1 MEAGARVR
9 EPARMSLTLR
19 TTGAVA
25 AMAASLVLP
34 GGASA
39 FHHGSIPPPECAAS
53 DIASNNPTARNAIL
67 VQNPVKDPGTTFP
80 PFGTN
85 GEGQADPNCALGR

>member
-1 MEAGARVR
+1 MEGD
-9 EPARMSLTLR
+9 ARMRNAAGMSPKLR
-19 TTGAVA
+19 TAGVGVA
-25 AMAASLVLP
+25 LAASLALP
-34 GGASA
+34 AGASA

-53 DIASNNPTARNAIL
+53 DIASNNPTARTAIL

>member
-1 MEAGARVR
+1 MEPAARLR
-9 EPARMSLTLR
+9 EPARMSFSVR
-19 TTGAVA
+19 TTAVVAAVA
-25 AMAASLVLP
+25 ASMALP
-34 GGASA
+34 AGASA

-53 DIASNNPTARNAIL
+53 DVASNNPTARNAIL
-67 VQNPVKDPGTTFP
+67 VQNPVQDPGTTFP